1 MGSLTRGR
9 VVCSEHLGAAKSV
22 ASAAPEPR
30 RRRVVPR
37 EEIDARAKAAAI
49 VGAATVAA
57 ASMLERARAGAAEVA
72 AKAHGEAV
80 EQEHAKLA
88 AAWLALRARE
98 EGRAALDLDRATTLA
113 AVLAERLVGRALVAD
128 PTTIALLAKS
138 ALAEARGARRAT
150 ILAHPSDAAVLV
162 QHLGSAGLPEGTV
175 DVVADDTLT
184 PGSLVVQTELG
195 TVDARLRP
203 QLERLAAA
211 LREALGG

>member
-9 VVCSEHLGAAKSV
+9 VVRSAELGAAKTV
-22 ASAAPEPR
+22 ASAPPDPR

-37 EEIDARAKAAAI
+37 EELDARATADAIVLGAKAEAAA
-49 VGAATVAA
+49 
-57 ASMLERARAGAAEVA
+57 MLERARADAAGVA
-72 AKAHGEAV
+72 ARAHDEAR

-88 AAWLALRARE
+88 AAWLALLARE
-98 EGRAALDLDRATTLA
+98 EGRAALDLDRATKLA
-113 AVLAERLVGRALVAD
+113 AVLAERLVGRALAAD
-128 PTTIALLAKS
+128 PATIVLLAKS

-162 QHLGSAGLPEGTV
+162 ERLGTAGLPDGTV
-175 DVVADDTLT
+175 DVVGDETLN